1 MTVFSRL
8 LLFTALV
15 FTALNATPAVNAQ
28 GDGPRSQ
35 LLLPVGVNVLVPTYL
50 NLSGNYNFAE
60 SILVQ
65 DADITSDVFVLT
77 YMRAFSLAGRYAQIW
92 VNPIF
97 GAVVGSGSVVNAST
111 GYTIVLESDARGLG
125 DLLVNFKVG
134 LIGTP
139 ALKLPEF
146 ATQQQKF
153 QLSAFGSIS
162 APIGEYDSDR
172 PLNLG
177 TNVWVFRLGVPMVLP
192 FKLFEKPVFF
202 EFFPS
207 VAFYND
213 NNDPTL
219 GADVREQDPLYM
231 IESHVTY
238 NFTPKLWGGFDL
250 RYRYGGATTTDG
262 IFDDNTQDVLGGGIS
277 IGYSFHPALSMQASY
292 GQVLSEKDGSDLDM
306 IRMKLAF
313 MF

>member
-1 MTVFSRL
+1 MMRKV
-8 LLFTALV
+8 ALPTLV
-15 FTALNATPAVNAQ
+15 AFFLILPGVIRAQ

-35 LLLPVGVNVLVPTYL
+35 LLLPAGVNVLVPTYL

-77 YMRAFSLAGRYAQIW
+77 YTRAFSLADRYAQIW

-97 GAVVGSGSVVNAST
+97 GAVDGSGSVVNPST
-111 GYTIVLESDARGLG
+111 GNTIALESDARGLG

-146 ATQQQKF
+146 AAQPQTF

-177 TNVWVFRLGVPMVLP
+177 TNVWAFRLGVPMVLP
-192 FKLFEKPVFF
+192 FKLFEKQAFF

-207 VAFYND
+207 VVFYTDND
-213 NNDPTL
+213 DPTL
-219 GADVREQDPLYM
+219 GADVRAQDPLSM
-231 IESHVTY
+231 IESHLTY
-238 NFTPKLWGGFDL
+238 NFTPKLWGGLDL

-262 IFDDNTQDVLGGGIS
+262 ISDENTQDVLGGGIS
-277 IGYSFHPALSMQASY
+277 IGYSFHPAISMQASC

-306 IRMKLAF
+306 VRVKLAL

>member
-1 MTVFSRL
+1 MMRKVALPL
-8 LLFTALV
+8 LVVIILISPDLTR
-15 FTALNATPAVNAQ
+15 AQ

-77 YMRAFSLAGRYAQIW
+77 YTRAFSLADRYAQIW

-97 GAVVGSGSVVNAST
+97 GAVDGSGSVVNPST
-111 GYTIVLESDARGLG
+111 GNTIALESDARGLG

-146 ATQQQKF
+146 AAQPQTF

-177 TNVWVFRLGVPMVLP
+177 TNVWAFRLGVPMVLP
-192 FKLFEKPVFF
+192 FKLFEKPAFF

-207 VAFYND
+207 VAFYTDND
-213 NNDPTL
+213 DPTL
-219 GADVREQDPLYM
+219 GADVRAQDPLYM
-231 IESHVTY
+231 IESHLTY
-238 NFTPKLWGGFDL
+238 NFTPKLWGGLDL

-262 IFDDNTQDVLGGGIS
+262 ISDENTQDVLGGGIS
-277 IGYSFHPALSMQASY
+277 IGYSFHPAISMQASC

-306 IRMKLAF
+306 VRVKLAL

>member
-1 MTVFSRL
+1 MMRKVALPL
-8 LLFTALV
+8 LVAIILISPDLTR
-15 FTALNATPAVNAQ
+15 AQ

-77 YMRAFSLAGRYAQIW
+77 YTRAFSLADRYAQIW

-97 GAVVGSGSVVNAST
+97 GAVDGSGSVVNPST
-111 GYTIVLESDARGLG
+111 GNTIALESDARGLG

-146 ATQQQKF
+146 AAQPQTF

-177 TNVWVFRLGVPMVLP
+177 TNVWAFRLGVPMVLP
-192 FKLFEKPVFF
+192 FKLFEKPAFF

-207 VAFYND
+207 VAFYTDND
-213 NNDPTL
+213 DPTL
-219 GADVREQDPLYM
+219 GADVRAQDPLYM
-231 IESHVTY
+231 IESHLTY
-238 NFTPKLWGGFDL
+238 NFTPKLWGGLDL

-262 IFDDNTQDVLGGGIS
+262 ISDENTQDVLGGGIS
-277 IGYSFHPALSMQASY
+277 IGYSFHPAISMQASC

-306 IRMKLAF
+306 VRVKLAL

>member
-1 MTVFSRL
+1 MMRKVTL
-8 LLFTALV
+8 PILV
-15 FTALNATPAVNAQ
+15 AIIFFILPGVTRAQ

-35 LLLPVGVNVLVPTYL
+35 LLLPVGLNVLVPTYL

-97 GAVVGSGSVVNAST
+97 GAVDGSGSVVNPST
-111 GYTIVLESDARGLG
+111 GNTVSLESDVSGVG
-125 DLLVNFKVG
+125 DLLVNFKLG

-139 ALKLPEF
+139 ALKLPDF
-146 ATQQQKF
+146 ATQSQTF

-162 APIGEYDSDR
+162 LPIGDYDSDR

-177 TNVWVFRLGVPMVLP
+177 TNVWAFRLGVPMVLP
-192 FKLFEKPVFF
+192 FKLFEKPAFF

-207 VAFYND
+207 VAFYADND
-213 NNDPTL
+213 DPTF
-219 GADVREQDPLYM
+219 GADLREQKPLYM
-231 IESHVTY
+231 IESHLTY
-238 NFTPKLWGGFDL
+238 NFTPKLWGGLDL
-250 RYRYGGATTTDG
+250 RYRYGSETTTDE
-262 IFDDNTQDVLGGGIS
+262 ISDDNTQDVLGGGIS
-277 IGYSFHPALSMQASY
+277 IGYSFHPAISMQTSY
-292 GQVLSEKDGSDLDM
+292 GRVLSENDGSDLDM
-306 IRMKLAF
+306 IRLKLAF

>member
-1 MTVFSRL
+1 MMRKV
-8 LLFTALV
+8 ALPTLV
-15 FTALNATPAVNAQ
+15 AFFLILPGVIRAQ

-35 LLLPVGVNVLVPTYL
+35 LLLPAGVNVLVPTYL

-77 YMRAFSLAGRYAQIW
+77 YTRAFSLADRYAQIW

-97 GAVVGSGSVVNAST
+97 GAVDGSGSVVNPST
-111 GYTIVLESDARGLG
+111 GNTIALESDARGLG

-146 ATQQQKF
+146 AAQPQTF

-177 TNVWVFRLGVPMVLP
+177 TNVWAFRLGVPMVLP
-192 FKLFEKPVFF
+192 FKLFEKPAFF

-207 VAFYND
+207 VAFYTDND
-213 NNDPTL
+213 DPTL
-219 GADVREQDPLYM
+219 GADVRAQDPLYM
-231 IESHVTY
+231 IESHLTY
-238 NFTPKLWGGFDL
+238 NFTPKLWGGLDL

-262 IFDDNTQDVLGGGIS
+262 ISDENTQDVLGGGIS
-277 IGYSFHPALSMQASY
+277 IGYSFHPAISMQASY

-306 IRMKLAF
+306 VRVKLAL

>member
-1 MTVFSRL
+1 MSVFSRL
-8 LLFTALV
+8 LLFAALV
-15 FTALNATPAVNAQ
+15 FTALNAPPVVNAQ

-35 LLLPVGVNVLVPTYL
+35 LLLPVGVNVVVPTYL

-60 SILVQ
+60 SILAQ
-65 DADITSDVFVLT
+65 DGDITSDVFVLT
-77 YMRAFSLAGRYAQIW
+77 YMRAFSLAGRYGQIW

-97 GAVVGSGSVVNAST
+97 GTVDGSGSVVNPNT
-111 GYTIVLESDARGLG
+111 GKTIPLDSDVSGLG

-139 ALKLPEF
+139 ALKMPDF
-146 ATQQQKF
+146 AAQPQKF

-162 APIGEYDSDR
+162 APIGDYDSDR

-177 TNVWVFRLGVPMVLP
+177 TNIWAFRVGVPMVLP
-192 FKLFEKPVFF
+192 FKMVRRPAFF

-207 VAFYND
+207 VAFYTDND
-213 NNDPTL
+213 EPTL
-219 GADVREQDPLYM
+219 GADLREQAPLFM
-231 IESHVTY
+231 IESHLTY
-238 NFTPKLWGGFDL
+238 NFTPKFWGGFDL
-250 RYRYGGATTTDG
+250 RYRYGGETTTDG
-262 IFDDNTQDVLGGGIS
+262 VTDDNTQNVLGGGIS
-277 IGYSFHPALSMQASY
+277 IGYSFHPAVSMQASY

-306 IRMKLAF
+306 IRLKMAF

>member
-1 MTVFSRL
+1 MMRKVAL
-8 LLFTALV
+8 LIFVAIFLISPGVTR
-15 FTALNATPAVNAQ
+15 AQ

-35 LLLPVGVNVLVPTYL
+35 LLLPVGVNL

-97 GAVVGSGSVVNAST
+97 GAVDGSGSVVNAST
-111 GYTIVLESDARGLG
+111 GNTIVLESDARGLG

-177 TNVWVFRLGVPMVLP
+177 TNVWVFRVGVPMVLP

-207 VAFYND
+207 VAFYTD

-231 IESHVTY
+231 IESHLTC
-238 NFTPKLWGGFDL
+238 NFTPKLWGGLDL
-250 RYRYGGATTTDG
+250 RYRYGAATTTDG
-262 IFDDNTQDVLGGGIS
+262 VSDDNTQDVLGGGVS
-277 IGYSFHPALSMQASY
+277 IGYSFHPAISMQTSY
-292 GQVLSEKDGSDLDM
+292 GRVLSENDGSDLDM
-306 IRMKLAF
+306 IRLKLAF